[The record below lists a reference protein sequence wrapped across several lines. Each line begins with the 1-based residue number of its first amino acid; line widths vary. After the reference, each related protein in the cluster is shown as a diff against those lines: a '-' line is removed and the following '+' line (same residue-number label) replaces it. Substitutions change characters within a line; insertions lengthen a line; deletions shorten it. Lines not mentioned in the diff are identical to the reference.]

1 MPFAQLDNIRFHYQ
15 QSGEGPD
22 LILLHGVTGD
32 LSIWFLS
39 KTMQTLA
46 ADFRVTAY
54 DLRGHGYSDAPPT
67 NYTSADQAGDLLAMM
82 DHLGIERASVVG
94 HSFGGVI
101 AAHAAA
107 IAPERFD
114 RLVLSDP
121 YFPVLRH
128 LEDISRWGHWE
139 SFRVEALEAG
149 VELTDEFWY
158 DIGHFFEQVQHLE
171 GDRLLKFRQSVGLPT
186 LGRLLRLGT
195 TTCGDD
201 TKADGG
207 LTAEMINGLSHSV
220 LALYGEF
227 SPFLSTSHYLVEH
240 LPNCRGEIVPKAKH
254 RAPEETPEAF
264 VECLSRFLREESPTA
279 AEAELITNLTA

>member
-1 MPFAQLDNIRFHYQ
+1 MPFARLGDLRFHYQ
-15 QSGEGPD
+15 QSGSGPD
-22 LILLHGVTGD
+22 VILLHGVTGD

-39 KTMQTLA
+39 KTVQTLSG
-46 ADFRVTAY
+46 DFRVTAY

-67 NYTSADQAGDLLAMM
+67 HYTSADQACDLLAMM

-94 HSFGGVI
+94 HSFGGEI
-101 AAHAAA
+101 AAHAAS

-114 RLVLSDP
+114 NLVMSDP

-128 LEDISRWGHWE
+128 LEDISRWGHWQD
-139 SFRVEALEAG
+139 FRIEALNAG
-149 VELTDEFWY
+149 VELSDEFWY

-171 GDRLLKFRQSVGLPT
+171 GDRLLKFRQGVGLPT
-186 LGRLLRLGT
+186 LGRLLRLGK
-195 TTCGDD
+195 TTCGED

-207 LTAEMINGLSHSV
+207 LTEEMIAGLAHPV

-227 SPFLSTSHYLVEH
+227 SPFLSTSQYLVEH
-240 LPNCRGEIVPKAKH
+240 LPNCRGEIVPLAKH

-264 VECLSRFLREESPTA
+264 VSCLTKFLHASSPSVPETD
-279 AEAELITNLTA
+279 LSLNMTI